1 MDAKASTVIVVLTL
15 VKYFPLIF
23 SFFFSPQCQV
33 LKMTEGYSYT
43 YPDDIVSPCE
53 VNSNSVNS
61 DVKHY
66 LQVYVHSLI
75 CIVGFIGNVL
85 VILTYAFYK
94 RTKSMTD
101 VYLLNVAIADVL
113 FVVALPLIIFSEQSG
128 WALGNWSCKLLRGV
142 YSINLYSGIL
152 LLACISLDRYL
163 AIVQARRS
171 FRFRSSMLVYSYII
185 CAVVWLLAFLL
196 TLPTFIFY
204 QRYKLSETFFTTFI
218 EFPMTF
224 SNLTEE
230 ASTTSFQPDL
240 QDEKHVCFF
249 RFQDNDTAKLIK
261 ILVPSSQVAVG
272 FCLPL
277 LVMGFCYSSVVFTL
291 LRAKNFQRH
300 KAVRV
305 VLTVVLVFIACHLP
319 YAAVLFYDL
328 MYMFGLSDCNKH
340 NNTQLLLILTETLA
354 YLHCCLNPL
363 LYAFIGVKFRNHF
376 RKVVEDLWCLGKS
389 YIGARRTSRATSEAY
404 LSSRRSVDSS
414 GNENGTSF
422 TM

>member
-1 MDAKASTVIVVLTL
+1 MTADLNDNSVQMPGEYNYSMFGEYSTD
-15 VKYFPLIF
+15 
-23 SFFFSPQCQV
+23 
-33 LKMTEGYSYT
+33 
-43 YPDDIVSPCE
+43 YPDPESPCDL
-53 VNSNSVNS
+53 NSNSTISYIKYV
-61 DVKHY
+61 

-75 CIVGFIGNVL
+75 CIVGLIGNVL

-113 FVVALPLIIFSEQSG
+113 FVVALPLIIFSEQNG
-128 WALGNWSCKLLRGV
+128 WSLGDWSCKLLRGV

-171 FRFRSSMLVYSYII
+171 FRFRSSMLVYSYVI
-185 CAVVWLLAFLL
+185 CAVVWLLALLL

-204 QRYKLSETFFTTFI
+204 QIYKPSGT
-218 EFPMTF
+218 MTYVGI
-224 SNLTEE
+224 TPP
-230 ASTTSFQPDL
+230 PDL
-240 QDEKHVCFF
+240 LEEQPVCFLRFTEAIDAKHVK
-249 RFQDNDTAKLIK
+249 Q
-261 ILVPSSQVAVG
+261 LVPSFQVAVG

-277 LVMGFCYSSVVFTL
+277 LVMGFCYSSVLCTL

-305 VLTVVLVFIACHLP
+305 VLTVVLVFVACHLP
-319 YAAVLFYDL
+319 YNVALLYDIIHMFSFYDCSV
-328 MYMFGLSDCNKH
+328 Y
-340 NNTQLLLILTETLA
+340 NTKQLILIITESLA

-376 RKVVEDLWCLGKS
+376 RKVMEDLWCLGKR
-389 YIGARRTSRATSEAY
+389 YIGARRTSRVTSEAY
-404 LSSRRSVDSS
+404 LSSRKSIDSS

>member
-1 MDAKASTVIVVLTL
+1 MFEE
-15 VKYFPLIF
+15 YN
-23 SFFFSPQCQV
+23 
-33 LKMTEGYSYT
+33 YT
-43 YPDDIVSPCE
+43 DDDFESPCE
-53 VNSNSVNS
+53 TSSDSLNSYV
-61 DVKHY
+61 HYY

-75 CIVGFIGNVL
+75 CIVGFIGNIL

-113 FVVALPLIIFSEQSG
+113 FVVALPLIIFSEQNS

-142 YSINLYSGIL
+142 YSINLYSGSL
-152 LLACISLDRYL
+152 LLACISFDRYL

-185 CAVVWLLAFLL
+185 CVAVWLSALLL

-204 QRYKLSETFFTTFI
+204 QRYKVGKPFNTTFNAYL
-218 EFPMTF
+218 EEMYNYTYP
-224 SNLTEE
+224 TEE
-230 ASTTSFQPDL
+230 SLTTLSGSQ
-240 QDEKHVCFF
+240 QEQHVCFF
-249 RFQDNDTAKLIK
+249 HFMDNETAERVKLAA
-261 ILVPSSQVAVG
+261 PSSQVAVG

-291 LRAKNFQRH
+291 LHAKNFQRH

-319 YAAVLFYDL
+319 YNAALLYDIL
-328 MYMFGLSDCNKH
+328 YMFSFSDCSYRENM
-340 NNTQLLLILTETLA
+340 QLLLILTESLA

-376 RKVVEDLWCLGKS
+376 RRVVEDLWCLGKS

-404 LSSRRSVDSS
+404 LSSRKSVDSS

>member
-1 MDAKASTVIVVLTL
+1 MDLES
-15 VKYFPLIF
+15 
-23 SFFFSPQCQV
+23 
-33 LKMTEGYSYT
+33 YSDSYEELS
-43 YPDDIVSPCE
+43 SPCE
-53 VNSNSVNS
+53 MKNNSATYNI
-61 DVKHY
+61 KY
-66 LQVYVHSLI
+66 ILQVYVHSLI
-75 CIVGFIGNVL
+75 CIVGFSGNIL

-113 FVVALPLIIFSEQSG
+113 FVLALPLIIFSEQND
-128 WALGNWSCKLLRGV
+128 WALGDWSCKLLRGI
-142 YSINLYSGIL
+142 YSINLYSGML

-185 CAVVWLLAFLL
+185 CAVVWLSALLL

-204 QRYKLSETFFTTFI
+204 ERYQVSEPSF
-218 EFPMTF
+218 
-224 SNLTEE
+224 
-230 ASTTSFQPDL
+230 TSFEVDTDYSYDDSTNLSLNASSLYSQNK
-240 QDEKHVCFF
+240 QFVCFF
-249 RFQDNDTAKLIK
+249 YFTDNDTAKVVK
-261 ILVPSSQVAVG
+261 ALVPTSQVVVG

-277 LVMGFCYSSVVFTL
+277 LIMGFCYSSVLVTL

-305 VLTVVLVFIACHLP
+305 VLTVVLVFIVCHLP
-319 YAAVLFYDL
+319 YNAALLYDIIF
-328 MYMFGLSDCNKH
+328 MFSSLDCSEHDNM
-340 NNTQLLLILTETLA
+340 QQILILTESLA

-376 RKVVEDLWCLGKS
+376 RKVVEDLWCLGKN
-389 YIGARRTSRATSEAY
+389 YIGVRRTSRVTSEAY

-414 GNENGTSF
+414 GYENGTSF

>member
-1 MDAKASTVIVVLTL
+1 MN
-15 VKYFPLIF
+15 
-23 SFFFSPQCQV
+23 
-33 LKMTEGYSYT
+33 YSYD
-43 YPDDIVSPCE
+43 DDISSPCE
-53 VNSNSVNS
+53 MNSNSINNI
-61 DVKHY
+61 KYY

-113 FVVALPLIIFSEQSG
+113 FVVALPLIIFSEQSA

-185 CAVVWLLAFLL
+185 CAIVWLLAFLL
-196 TLPTFIFY
+196 TLPTFIY
-204 QRYKLSETFFTTFI
+204 YERYKRSETFIFFA
-218 EFPMTF
+218 FPEII
-224 SNLTEE
+224 SNSTHLPE
-230 ASTTSFQPDL
+230 AENWTSAPPDPE
-240 QDEKHVCFF
+240 DDKHVCFF
-249 RFQDNDTAKLIK
+249 LFKDNDTAKQIK
-261 ILVPSSQVAVG
+261 LLVPSSQVAVG
-272 FCLPL
+272 FFLPL
-277 LVMGFCYSSVVFTL
+277 LVMGFCYSSVVITL

-305 VLTVVLVFIACHLP
+305 VLTVVLVFIICHLP
-319 YAAVLFYDL
+319 YNAALLYDL
-328 MYMFGLSDCNKH
+328 SYMFAPSECSDYD
-340 NNTQLLLILTETLA
+340 NTQLLLILTESLA

-389 YIGARRTSRATSEAY
+389 YIGARRTSRVTSEAY

>member
-1 MDAKASTVIVVLTL
+1 MSGDYYA
-15 VKYFPLIF
+15 Y
-23 SFFFSPQCQV
+23 
-33 LKMTEGYSYT
+33 
-43 YPDDIVSPCE
+43 DDEMESPCE
-53 VNSNSVNS
+53 LSS
-61 DVKHY
+61 DTGHSLKY
-66 LQVYVHSLI
+66 FLQVYVHSLI
-75 CIVGFIGNVL
+75 CIIGFVGNTL

-113 FVVALPLIIFSEQSG
+113 FVVALPLIIYSEQSG
-128 WALGNWSCKLLRGV
+128 WALGDWSCKLLRGV
-142 YSINLYSGIL
+142 YSINLYSGML

-185 CAVVWLLAFLL
+185 CAVVWLSALVL

-204 QRYKLSETFFTTFI
+204 QRYKDSEIINTTFFV
-218 EFPMTF
+218 FPAMV
-224 SNLTEE
+224 SSSPYSTEE
-230 ASTTSFQPDL
+230 PRKPQEDK
-240 QDEKHVCFF
+240 QICFF
-249 RFQDNDTAKLIK
+249 RFNDNNTAKRIK
-261 ILVPSSQVAVG
+261 LLVPSSQVAVG
-272 FCLPL
+272 FCVPL
-277 LVMGFCYSSVVFTL
+277 LVMGICYSSVVFTL
-291 LRAKNFQRH
+291 LQAKNFERH
-300 KAVRV
+300 KALRV

-319 YAAVLFYDL
+319 YNAALLYDII
-328 MYMFGLSDCNKH
+328 YMFSLTDCSHYK
-340 NNTQLLLILTETLA
+340 NTQLLLIITESLA

-389 YIGARRTSRATSEAY
+389 YVGARRTSRITSEVY

>member
-1 MDAKASTVIVVLTL
+1 MDD
-15 VKYFPLIF
+15 
-23 SFFFSPQCQV
+23 
-33 LKMTEGYSYT
+33 SYN
-43 YPDDIVSPCE
+43 DSGDLVSPCE
-53 VNSNSVNS
+53 TNS
-61 DVKHY
+61 DSANLNVKNI

-75 CIVGFIGNVL
+75 CIVGLIGNIL

-113 FVVALPLIIFSEQSG
+113 FVVALPLIIFSEQND
-128 WALGNWSCKLLRGV
+128 WALGDWSCKLLRGV
-142 YSINLYSGIL
+142 YSINLYSGML

-185 CAVVWLLAFLL
+185 CAVVWLLALLL

-204 QRYKLSETFFTTFI
+204 QRYKVGEKIFTTFY
-218 EFPMTF
+218 EDTD
-224 SNLTEE
+224 N
-230 ASTTSFQPDL
+230 STTPTPPFNL
-240 QDEKHVCFF
+240 QEEQSVCFF
-249 RFQDNDTAKLIK
+249 FFTDNDTAKFVK
-261 ILVPSSQVAVG
+261 VLVPSSQIAVG
-272 FCLPL
+272 FFFPL
-277 LVMGFCYSSVVFTL
+277 LVMGFCYSSVMYTL

-305 VLTVVLVFIACHLP
+305 VLTVVLVFIVCHLP
-319 YAAVLFYDL
+319 YNAVLLHDIV
-328 MYMFGLSDCNKH
+328 YMFSSAVDCNQH
-340 NNTQLLLILTETLA
+340 DNMQLLLVFTESLA

-389 YIGARRTSRATSEAY
+389 YIGARRPSRATSEAY
-404 LSSRRSVDSS
+404 LSSRKSVDSS

>member
-1 MDAKASTVIVVLTL
+1 
-15 VKYFPLIF
+15 
-23 SFFFSPQCQV
+23 
-33 LKMTEGYSYT
+33 MTMEYG
-43 YPDDIVSPCE
+43 DENEWESPCE
-53 VNSNSVNS
+53 MNRNSLNNN
-61 DVKHY
+61 VKYY
-66 LQVYVHSLI
+66 LQYYVHSLI

-101 VYLLNVAIADVL
+101 VYLLNVAVADVL
-113 FVVALPLIIFSEQSG
+113 LVVALPLLIFSEQND
-128 WALGNWSCKLLRGV
+128 WALGDWSCKLLRGV

-152 LLACISLDRYL
+152 LLACISLDRYM

-171 FRFRSSMLVYSYII
+171 FRFRSSMLIYSYLI
-185 CAVVWLLAFLL
+185 CAFVWILALIL
-196 TLPTFIFY
+196 TLPTLIY
-204 QRYKLSETFFTTFI
+204 YERYKPTNSMQTFDMNFTSTEDYSQWITTLAPLSSLHME
-218 EFPMTF
+218 
-224 SNLTEE
+224 
-230 ASTTSFQPDL
+230 Q
-240 QDEKHVCFF
+240 HVCFF
-249 RFQDNDTAKLIK
+249 RFNDNDTAKLFK
-261 ILVPSSQVAVG
+261 VLVPSSQVAVG

-305 VLTVVLVFIACHLP
+305 VLTVVLVFITCHLP
-319 YAAVLFYDL
+319 YNAALLYDII
-328 MYMFGLSDCNKH
+328 YMFSNSECMDQ
-340 NNTQLLLILTETLA
+340 NNTHLLLILTESLA

-389 YIGARRTSRATSEAY
+389 YIGARRASRMTSEAY

-414 GNENGTSF
+414 GNENATSF

>member
-1 MDAKASTVIVVLTL
+1 MMDYGNETSYDYQTSYENKTSFEDEIFYDYESPCDVDDSGNAS
-15 VKYFPLIF
+15 VKY
-23 SFFFSPQCQV
+23 
-33 LKMTEGYSYT
+33 
-43 YPDDIVSPCE
+43 
-53 VNSNSVNS
+53 
-61 DVKHY
+61 Y

-113 FVVALPLIIFSEQSG
+113 FVVALPLIIFSEQSN
-128 WALGNWSCKLLRGV
+128 WALGDWSCKLLRGV

-171 FRFRSSMLVYSYII
+171 FRFRSSMLVYSYVI
-185 CAVVWLLAFLL
+185 CAVVWLSALLL
-196 TLPTFIFY
+196 TLPTFMFY
-204 QRYKLSETFFTTFI
+204 ERYAPRETFNMSMSYETVTNSDSTPVTK
-218 EFPMTF
+218 ETKT
-224 SNLTEE
+224 LATEVPD
-230 ASTTSFQPDL
+230 STQ
-240 QDEKHVCFF
+240 QEQYVCFF
-249 RFQDNDTAKLIK
+249 RFKDNNTAKRMK
-261 ILVPSSQVAVG
+261 VLVPSAQVAVG
-272 FCLPL
+272 FCFPL

-305 VLTVVLVFIACHLP
+305 VLTVVLVFIICHLP
-319 YAAVLFYDL
+319 YNAALFYDII
-328 MYMFGLSDCNKH
+328 YMFSGSDCEGH
-340 NNTQLLLILTETLA
+340 SITQLLLILTESLA

-376 RKVVEDLWCLGKS
+376 RKVMEDLWCLGKS

-414 GNENGTSF
+414 GYENGTSF

>member
-1 MDAKASTVIVVLTL
+1 MSVEYMD
-15 VKYFPLIF
+15 
-23 SFFFSPQCQV
+23 
-33 LKMTEGYSYT
+33 
-43 YPDDIVSPCE
+43 DDMESPCE
-53 VNSNSVNS
+53 TNKNSEQL
-61 DVKHY
+61 KY

-75 CIVGFIGNVL
+75 CIVGFMGNVL

-113 FVVALPLIIFSEQSG
+113 FVVALPLIIFSEQNG
-128 WALGNWSCKLLRGV
+128 WVLGEWSCKLLRGA

-152 LLACISLDRYL
+152 LLACISLDRYM

-171 FRFRSSMLVYSYII
+171 FRFRSSMLIYSYLI
-185 CAVVWLLAFLL
+185 CAFVWLLGLL
-196 TLPTFIFY
+196 LSLPTFLY
-204 QRYKLSETFFTTFI
+204 YRRYKPSE
-218 EFPMTF
+218 
-224 SNLTEE
+224 SLDQ
-230 ASTTSFQPDL
+230 SFQFFEMTSESPN
-240 QDEKHVCFF
+240 QTEQPFYIHSFGTQEEKHICFF
-249 RFQDNDTAKLIK
+249 RFTDNTTAKLLK
-261 ILVPSSQVAVG
+261 VLVPSSQVALG
-272 FCLPL
+272 FCLPVL
-277 LVMGFCYSSVVFTL
+277 IMGFCYSSVMLTL

-319 YAAVLFYDL
+319 YNAALLYDIL
-328 MYMFGLSDCNKH
+328 YISSECSDQS
-340 NNTQLLLILTETLA
+340 NTNLLLIITESLA

-376 RKVVEDLWCLGKS
+376 LKVVEDLWCLGKS
-389 YIGARRTSRATSEAY
+389 YIGARRTSRVTSEAY
-404 LSSRRSVDSS
+404 LSSRRSVDST

>member
-1 MDAKASTVIVVLTL
+1 MIEDYLNSSYEEIQDPCEMRNNSAVYN
-15 VKYFPLIF
+15 VKYI
-23 SFFFSPQCQV
+23 
-33 LKMTEGYSYT
+33 
-43 YPDDIVSPCE
+43 
-53 VNSNSVNS
+53 
-61 DVKHY
+61 

-75 CIVGFIGNVL
+75 CIVGFVGNIL

-113 FVVALPLIIFSEQSG
+113 FVLALPLIIFSEQNG
-128 WALGNWSCKLLRGV
+128 WALGNWSCKLLRGI
-142 YSINLYSGIL
+142 YSINLYSGML
-152 LLACISLDRYL
+152 LLACISFDRYL

-185 CAVVWLLAFLL
+185 CAGVWLLALLL
-196 TLPTFIFY
+196 TLPNFIFY
-204 QRYKLSETFFTTFI
+204 QRYKVSDMEFIFVDPAESTKETLLNPQKEQF
-218 EFPMTF
+218 
-224 SNLTEE
+224 
-230 ASTTSFQPDL
+230 
-240 QDEKHVCFF
+240 VCFF
-249 RFQDNDTAKLIK
+249 LFTDNDTAKFVK
-261 ILVPSSQVAVG
+261 ALVPSSQVAVG

-277 LVMGFCYSSVVFTL
+277 LVMGFCYSSVLFTL

-319 YAAVLFYDL
+319 YNAALLYDII
-328 MYMFGLSDCNKH
+328 YMFSFLECSEHDRM
-340 NNTQLLLILTETLA
+340 QLLLILTESLA

-376 RKVVEDLWCLGKS
+376 RKVVEDLWCLGKN
-389 YIGARRTSRATSEAY
+389 YIGARRTSRVTSEAY

-414 GNENGTSF
+414 INENGTSF

>member
-1 MDAKASTVIVVLTL
+1 MLW
-15 VKYFPLIF
+15 LIF
-23 SFFFSPQCQV
+23 FFFFSTQGQE
-33 LKMTEGYSYT
+33 LKMTEEAIYDYMEG
-43 YPDDIVSPCE
+43 PCE
-53 VNSNSVNS
+53 TSDDSVTSN
-61 DVKHY
+61 VKYY

-75 CIVGFIGNVL
+75 CLVGLIGNVL

-113 FVVALPLIIFSEQSG
+113 FVVALPLIIYSEQNE
-128 WALGNWSCKLLRGV
+128 WILGDWSCKLLRGI

-152 LLACISLDRYL
+152 LLACISLDRYM

-171 FRFRSSMLVYSYII
+171 FRFRSSMLIYSYLI
-185 CAVVWLLAFLL
+185 CALVWFLALLL

-204 QRYKLSETFFTTFI
+204 KRYKPSDVFQMTDVTENPWITTKNPRTTLPSYSSSE
-218 EFPMTF
+218 M
-224 SNLTEE
+224 
-230 ASTTSFQPDL
+230 Q
-240 QDEKHVCFF
+240 HVCFF
-249 RFQDNDTAKLIK
+249 HFKDNDTAKLFK
-261 ILVPSSQVAVG
+261 ALVPSSQVAVG
-272 FCLPL
+272 FCLPM

-305 VLTVVLVFIACHLP
+305 VLTVVLVFIICHLP
-319 YAAVLFYDL
+319 YNAVLFYDII
-328 MYMFGLSDCNKH
+328 YMFSSSECSDQ
-340 NNTQLLLILTETLA
+340 NNTHLLLILTESLA
-354 YLHCCLNPL
+354 YLHCCLNPV

-389 YIGARRTSRATSEAY
+389 YIGARRTSRVTSDVY
-404 LSSRRSVDSS
+404 LSSRRSVEST